1 MSLITPILEKHSAFD
16 ATTVTTFIVKVG
28 SGGEALTKIR
38 VRIKNNTTGVVAVTW
53 DYNNPRNSNGTY
65 RLSSAP
71 NVLSNGTYYTM
82 YAMTYNETSGWSNM
96 SNSIQFLCIA
106 NPTLTRS
113 NYSEGMTVTTPSTT
127 FTTVY
132 SQASSEPLNIIHH
145 ILTNTTTGE
154 VVDKR
159 TVYAQ
164 TTSVPFNINYTL
176 KGLLKDNA
184 YKYHIDVETLNGLK
198 KSLETNISV
207 SYEEPSVEGNIK
219 LKNLCDYGV
228 IKIISGLSDIK
239 GFGHNAT
246 YSTIDEETYCDL
258 PYIYNPSAKPY
269 LDTPYALWD
278 EDSLSGTTISYDKF
292 TILCWFR
299 PDLAQPSVNNAIL
312 NMFFGDNERKSHVR
326 FCRDKKPN
334 SNDYADFLYFYDSE
348 NNTKVRSNYIDD
360 IGTTDDVYLMYLA
373 KNGTSITLNLTKLED
388 NGDSS
393 LYVTTSE
400 TTNDS
405 QHMYLNKI
413 GNYMMTTESSQL
425 GEPFT
430 NHIGATS
437 DAYMTKL
444 LIQNG
449 HFNHLTIYSD
459 IVEEY
464 TTPKTTWED
473 PMQFNCNFNN
483 NLNAGNMA
491 STANITDIA
500 VKKRTSDSNV
510 WLPIYTKHINSSDDF
525 HFEIYDPY
533 CMNHRNY
540 IYAIVPMNNGI
551 EGEYYTAEIFSSFD
565 GFYIGDEDNCFRVMV
580 NVNYDATDTTEYG
593 LLQPLNKKYPIVIK
607 NGITRYNKG
616 TLNSAIMGYKYMKTR
631 KFDTEDIAK
640 MRNDLVNFL
649 NDGEIKVVKD
659 WTGNIAIVQKI
670 GEVTRGL
677 NAQTG
682 YSTIG
687 FTWVE
692 QGQVNDKTLYEE
704 GKLRA
709 IDHIPQFIIN
719 AEAEE

>member
-16 ATTVTTFIVKVG
+16 ATAVTTFIVKVG

-38 VRIKNNTTGVVAVTW
+38 LRVKNNTTGVVVVTW
-53 DYNNPRNSNGTY
+53 EYNNPRMSNGTY
-65 RLSSAP
+65 RLNSAS

-82 YAMTYNETSGWSNM
+82 YAQTYNATSGWSNM
-96 SNSIQFLCIA
+96 SNSIQFLCMA
-106 NPTLTRS
+106 NPTLTRD
-113 NYSEGMTVTTPSTT
+113 NYSEGMTVTTPSAT

-164 TTSVPFNINYTL
+164 TTSVPYNIDYTL

-184 YKYHIDVETLNGLK
+184 YKYHIDVETVNGLK

-228 IKIISGLSDIK
+228 IKIINGLSDIR
-239 GFGHNAT
+239 GRGYLES
-246 YSTIDEETYCDL
+246 YSTIDGQTYCDL
-258 PYIYNPSAKPY
+258 PHVYSPNESPLRRPSAI
-269 LDTPYALWD
+269 WD
-278 EDSLSGTTISYDKF
+278 ENALSGASITYDCF
-292 TILCWFR
+292 TMLCWFR
-299 PDLAQPSVNNAIL
+299 PDTTYQSVKRTL
-312 NMFFGDNERKSHVR
+312 VDMYFGNKDRKPFIY

-334 SNDYADFLYFYDSE
+334 SDEYADFLYLYDSK
-348 NNTKVRSNYIDD
+348 NNTNVRSNYIDD

-373 KNGTSITLNLTKLED
+373 KSGTNITLKLTKLED
-388 NGDSS
+388 NGDSA
-393 LYVTTSE
+393 LYMTTSE

-405 QHMYLNKI
+405 EHFYLNRV
-413 GNYMMTTESSQL
+413 GNLTMITESASVGRPFSQTV
-425 GEPFT
+425 GES
-430 NHIGATS
+430 S
-437 DAYMTKL
+437 DLQITRVGL
-444 LIQNG
+444 QNG

-464 TTPKTTWED
+464 TTPKTTWEE

-500 VKKRTSDSNV
+500 VKKRTADSNV
-510 WLPIYTKHINSSDDF
+510 WLPIYTKHINSTDDF

-540 IYAIVPMNNGI
+540 IYAIVPMNNGV

-616 TLNSAIMGYKYMKTR
+616 TLNSAVMGYKYMKTR
-631 KFDTEDIAK
+631 KFNTEDIAK

-709 IDHIPQFIIN
+709 IDHVPQFIIN